1 MYTITI
7 EDPKIYLGGE
17 IFARE
22 NHSSLKELVNK
33 YVASLA
39 AKVLSQKTIDVPY
52 SEAKEFK
59 EAMQFMDSFVADD
72 LAGQIPMDDNGKG
85 ALAHVKY
92 GV

>member
-7 EDPKIYLGGE
+7 EDPKIYLSGE

-39 AKVLSQKTIDVPY
+39 AKVLSQKTVDVPY

-59 EAMQFMDSFVADD
+59 EAMLFMDSFVADN
-72 LAGQIPMDDNGKG
+72 LVGQIPVDDNGKG
-85 ALAHVKY
+85 AF
-92 GV
+92 